1 MSGIIYIFDE
11 KLSETVKNPD
21 SGSFFVGEFFR
32 CTEKEREPK
41 RGRSKTRLRRKR
53 DCDAAKGGKNC
64 LAISAGL
71 PFDRPKARRVIPER
85 PSYSDAKFAKVRNLS
100 ESPVSVFFRR
110 RFYSNGM
117 PVWKGICH
125 RINKIKKS

>member
-1 MSGIIYIFDE
+1 MSGIIHIFCRRVFSMYRKRE
-11 KLSETVKNPD
+11 K
-21 SGSFFVGEFFR
+21 
-32 CTEKEREPK
+32 TEKRTIENETAT
-41 RGRSKTRLRRKR
+41 KTGLRRGERRQK
-53 DCDAAKGGKNC
+53 C

-85 PSYSDAKFAKVRNLS
+85 PSYPDAKFAKVRNLS

-117 PVWKGICH
+117 PDGKGICR